1 MGDQPGPGDSFRTG
15 VIQDI
20 SDQKERKRVMA
31 RAQDAQKLESLGLL
45 AGGVTHDFNNLLSGI
60 LGNADLALID
70 TSNQGAVEE
79 RLADIIQA
87 AKKAADLTR
96 QLLALLG
103 QRPLRHQ
110 GDQSI
115 RPRA

>member
-1 MGDQPGPGDSFRTG
+1 M
-15 VIQDI
+15 
-20 SDQKERKRVMA
+20 
-31 RAQDAQKLESLGLL
+31 
-45 AGGVTHDFNNLLSGI
+45 
-60 LGNADLALID
+60 ID
-70 TSNQGAVEE
+70 TSNQGAIEE

-87 AKKAADLTR
+87 AKKAAGLTR

-110 GDQSI
+110 GDQSV